1 MTARPDE
8 IADRPDRTKSET
20 FRVDALSDVLRAVR
34 LTGAVFVDIG
44 ASAPWVAE
52 TPPGPSIVKNIF
64 PDAGHLIPYH
74 VVTQG
79 TCWGSVDGEQPVHLS
94 AGEIIVFPH
103 GDAHTLSST
112 PGLRGRPDMSLYR
125 RPSDGQLP
133 FSMSM
138 GLKRRCEFWVR
149 RRSR

>member
-34 LTGAVFVDIG
+34 LTGAVFFDIG

-79 TCWGSVDGEQPVHLS
+79 TSMKRMTTDKLPS
-94 AGEIIVFPH
+94 PPASR
-103 GDAHTLSST
+103 TK
-112 PGLRGRPDMSLYR
+112 M
-125 RPSDGQLP
+125 RPSA
-133 FSMSM
+133 
-138 GLKRRCEFWVR
+138 RRFPVKQTR
-149 RRSR
+149 AA